1 MRVRFPSKNAIN
13 PRISDSGESDKSE
26 DFILHTASKRQ
37 ASDGT
42 MEKAKDGNE
51 RNPRIDAQETSGPQA
66 SVVESTG
73 DKR

>member
-1 MRVRFPSKNAIN
+1 M
-13 PRISDSGESDKSE
+13 
-26 DFILHTASKRQ
+26 HTASKQQ